1 MNDRRRI
8 SKLLIANRGE
18 IACRVMR
25 TAKRMGVHTVAVH
38 SEADAG
44 AMHVRLADE
53 SVLIGPPPAAESYL
67 VIDRIIGAAKET
79 GAEAIHPGYG
89 FLAEN
94 ADFADAIAAAG
105 LVFIG
110 PPAKAIRDMGGKDTA
125 KAIMEKAGVPVV
137 PGYRGE
143 DQSLE
148 TLRAEAETIGY
159 PVLLKAA
166 MGGGGKG
173 MRAVHDAAGFDDAVE
188 GAKREAM
195 AAFGDDR
202 MLIEKYLTDT
212 RHIEVQVFADSLGD
226 TVHLFERDCSLQRR
240 HQKIIEEAPAPGVDE
255 TLRAKIGAAAVRAA
269 EAVGYVG
276 AGTVEFLLDPNGHF
290 YFMELN
296 TRLQVEHP
304 VTEIITGVDL
314 VEWQLRVA
322 AGEPLPKMQDNLAH
336 CGHAVEAR
344 IYAEDPG
351 NGFLPAPGRIKHLKW
366 PRSGGLVRIDAGVEE
381 SDSVTPHYDPMIAK
395 VIARGEERAQALDTL
410 AQFLAHAEIIGPG
423 ENLSFLSYLVD
434 HPEFRAGRTNTRFVD
449 GINPATF
456 APPAE
461 PPADS
466 LATATLSVV
475 RERERGSAARA
486 ARSND
491 PYSPWHETDCWR
503 LNDRGHQDLTFVY
516 GDTRTAVT
524 VSHVG
529 SDYVISV
536 DGQGEHVFG
545 RDDVLG
551 RVVESDGVL
560 YVYGFGPTIRLTLFD
575 PVVAAS
581 ESDES
586 AGSLAAPMPGK
597 VTAVRVKAG
606 DAVEKGDPLI
616 VLEAMKMEHTVTA
629 PADGVVEAVHF
640 AVGDQVDEGVE
651 LASLERDAE

>member
-1 MNDRRRI
+1 MFNKI
-8 SKLLIANRGE
+8 LIANRGE

-25 TAKRMGVHTVAVH
+25 TAKRLGVQTVAVH
-38 SEADAG
+38 SEADAE
-44 AMHVRLADE
+44 ALHVRMADE

-67 VIDRIIGAAKET
+67 VIDKIIKAARET

-94 ADFADAIAAAG
+94 ADFADAIAAAD
-105 LVFIG
+105 LAFIG

-125 KAIMEKAGVPVV
+125 KAIMEAAGVPVV
-137 PGYRGE
+137 PGYKGE

-148 TLRAEAETIGY
+148 TLRAEADKIGY

-173 MRAVHDAAGFDDAVE
+173 MRAVDDTSGFDDAVE
-188 GAKREAM
+188 SAKREAM

-212 RHIEVQVFADSLGD
+212 RHIEVQVFADNRGD

-240 HQKIIEEAPAPGVDE
+240 HQKIIEEAPAPSVDE
-255 TLRAKIGAAAVRAA
+255 TLRAKMGAAAVRAA

-276 AGTVEFLLDPNGHF
+276 AGTVEFLLDPDGHF
-290 YFMELN
+290 YFMEMN

-304 VTEIITGVDL
+304 VTEIVTGVDL

-381 SDSVTPHYDPMIAK
+381 GDSVTPHYDPMIAK
-395 VIARGEERAQALDTL
+395 VIARGEERAQTLDHL
-410 AQFLAHAEIIGPG
+410 AQFLARAEIIGPG

-434 HPEFRAGRTNTRFVD
+434 HPDFRAGRADTRFVD
-449 GINPATF
+449 GIDPATF

-461 PPADS
+461 PPADG
-466 LATATLSVV
+466 LIAAALYVV
-475 RERERGSAARA
+475 REREQRSAERA

-491 PYSPWHETDCWR
+491 PYSPWNETDCWR

-516 GDTRTAVT
+516 GETRIAVS
-524 VSHVG
+524 VSHRG
-529 SDYVISV
+529 DDYVVSLDGHDESTVTHDKAIGHVV
-536 DGQGEHVFG
+536 D
-545 RDDVLG
+545 
-551 RVVESDGVL
+551 SDGVL
-560 YVYGFGPTIRLTLFD
+560 HVYGLGPTIRLNLYD
-575 PVVAAS
+575 PVIAAS
-581 ESDES
+581 ESDE
-586 AGSLAAPMPGK
+586 AGGSLAAPMPGK
-597 VTAVRVKAG
+597 VTAVRIKAG
-606 DAVEKGDPLI
+606 DRVEKGDSLI

-629 PADGVVEAVHF
+629 PADGVVEEVHF

-651 LASLERDAE
+651 LASLDRADSE

>member
-1 MNDRRRI
+1 MFTKI
-8 SKLLIANRGE
+8 LIANRGE

-25 TAKRMGVHTVAVH
+25 TAKRLGVHTVAVY

-44 AMHVRLADE
+44 AMHVRTADE
-53 SVLIGPPPAAESYL
+53 SVLIGPPAAAESYL
-67 VIDRIIGAAKET
+67 VIDRIIEAAEET

-125 KAIMEKAGVPVV
+125 KAIMEEARVPVV

-143 DQSLE
+143 DQ
-148 TLRAEAETIGY
+148 TLDTLKAEAEKIGY

-173 MRAVHDAAGFDDAVE
+173 MRAVMDASTFDDAVE

-195 AAFGDDR
+195 AAFGDER

-255 TLRAKIGAAAVRAA
+255 TLRAKMGAAAVRAA

-276 AGTVEFLLDPNGHF
+276 AGTVEFLLDPDGHF
-290 YFMELN
+290 YFMEMN

-304 VTEIITGVDL
+304 VTEIVTGVDL

-344 IYAEDPG
+344 IYAEDPA
-351 NGFLPAPGRIKHLKW
+351 NGFLPAPGGIKHLKW

-381 SDSVTPHYDPMIAK
+381 GDSVTPHYDPMIAK
-395 VIARGEERAQALDTL
+395 VIARGEERSQALDHL
-410 AQFLAHAEIIGPG
+410 ADFLAHAEIIGPG
-423 ENLSFLSYLVD
+423 ENLSFLSYLVG
-434 HPEFRAGRTNTRFVD
+434 HPEFRAGRADTRFVD
-449 GINPATF
+449 GIDPATF
-456 APPAE
+456 APPVE

-466 LATATLSVV
+466 LVAAAMYVV
-475 RERERGSAARA
+475 RQRERRSAARA

-491 PYSPWHETDCWR
+491 PYSPWNETDCWR

-516 GDTRTAVT
+516 GEAPVEVT
-524 VSHVG
+524 VSHIG
-529 SDYVISV
+529 ADYVV
-536 DGQGEHVFG
+536 GHEGFGECTVACDQTVGH
-545 RDDVLG
+545 
-551 RVVESDGVL
+551 VVESDGNL
-560 YVYGFGPTIRLTLFD
+560 HVYGLGPTIRLRLYD
-575 PVVAAS
+575 PVIAAS
-581 ESDES
+581 ESAEG

-606 DAVEKGDPLI
+606 DAVEKGAPLI

-629 PADGVVEAVHF
+629 PADGTVEAVHF
-640 AVGDQVDEGVE
+640 AVDDQVDEGVE
-651 LASLERDAE
+651 LVSLERESE